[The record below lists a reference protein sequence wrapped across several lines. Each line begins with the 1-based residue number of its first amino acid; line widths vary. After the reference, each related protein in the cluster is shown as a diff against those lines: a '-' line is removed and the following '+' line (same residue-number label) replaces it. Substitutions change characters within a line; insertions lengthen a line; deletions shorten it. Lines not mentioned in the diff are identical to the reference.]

1 MADDRR
7 FQLDELLIRPGC
19 YLNPQTEVLVV
30 VDDSPSID
38 GEIFNL
44 EEFEGA
50 DWVLISDEVPVDE
63 ASRDELLEDFQAHYH
78 GGDGRDVSERAV
90 EDPDEDLD
98 DNGDDPRVV
107 PRPGE
112 AVPSLSLAVRPIHY
126 LGVFIPTAV
135 VLEIAGA
142 TPLLIFSAAA
152 LGVIPCAAVM
162 GEATEAIAARTGPGI
177 GGLLNVTFGNAPE
190 LIIAFF
196 ALEAGLQEVVKASI
210 VGSIIGNIL
219 LVLGAA
225 MLVGGL
231 PRDKQTFSAT
241 AANAQVA
248 MLFLALAA
256 LILPALFQL
265 IHGGGLPSIG
275 DERVDF
281 GSELEQISFGVALIL
296 LATYVA
302 GLLFSLKTHRAV
314 FNPYSEGEEEETHHW
329 SPKRAGSSSRP
340 PPCLVGLMSE
350 ILVGSIEEASHDI
363 GLSEFF
369 VGVFIVA
376 IVGNAAEHWV
386 AVLVA
391 AKDKMDLAVNIAI
404 GSSAQIALFVA
415 PLLVL
420 LSFVVGPAPMALVFN
435 GYELGGLVF
444 AVLIANL
451 VTQEGESNWFEG
463 AQLLALYA
471 VLGLVFYFA

>member
-1 MADDRR
+1 M
-7 FQLDELLIRPGC
+7 RPV
-19 YLNPQTEVLVV
+19 Y
-30 VDDSPSID
+30 
-38 GEIFNL
+38 
-44 EEFEGA
+44 
-50 DWVLISDEVPVDE
+50 
-63 ASRDELLEDFQAHYH
+63 
-78 GGDGRDVSERAV
+78 
-90 EDPDEDLD
+90 
-98 DNGDDPRVV
+98 
-107 PRPGE
+107 
-112 AVPSLSLAVRPIHY
+112 Y
-126 LGVFIPTAV
+126 LGVFIPAAIALELAHADP
-135 VLEIAGA
+135 VLVFG
-142 TPLLIFSAAA
+142 AAA

-196 ALEAGLQEVVKASI
+196 ALLEGLQEVVKASI

-219 LVLGAA
+219 LVMGAA
-225 MLVGGL
+225 MVVGGL
-231 PRDKQTFSAT
+231 PRDKQTFSRT
-241 AANAQVA
+241 AANAQSA
-248 MLFLALAA
+248 MLMLALAA
-256 LILPALFQL
+256 LIFPAIFQL
-265 IHGGGLPSIG
+265 IHGGGLPG
-275 DERVDF
+275 VGEDRVDF
-281 GSELEQISFGVALIL
+281 GSDLEKLSLGVAIVLLIS
-296 LATYVA
+296 YVL

-314 FNPYSEGEEEETHHW
+314 FNPYDASAEEETHHW
-329 SPKRAGSSSRP
+329 PVRRAATYLAVSAVA
-340 PPCLVGLMSE
+340 VGVMSE
-350 ILVGSIEEASHDI
+350 ILVGSISEASEDI

-420 LSFVVGPAPMALVFN
+420 LSFVVGPNPMALVFN
-435 GYELGGLVF
+435 GYEIGALLF

-463 AQLLALYA
+463 VQLLALYA